1 MSLTIHVPKPETP
14 LRQLE
19 SQEYGG
25 RHVGGTAGSHLSDL
39 AALGKFISLCPLCV
53 GKWHPRKHGYELWRS
68 IFTAA
73 RCDACRAQDI
83 RCKSFIPES
92 LHYEVGDCIRPLR
105 GRWASRQPRDV
116 GRKIPS

>member
-1 MSLTIHVPKPETP
+1 MTVTIHVPKPDTP
-14 LRQLE
+14 QRRLE
-19 SQEYGG
+19 ASEYNG
-25 RHVGGTAGSHLSDL
+25 RPIGGTAGSHLSDL
-39 AALGKFISLCPLCV
+39 AALGKLTSLCPLCV
-53 GKWHPRKHGYELWRS
+53 GKWHPRAQGYELWRS
-68 IFTAA
+68 VFTAA

-92 LHYEVGDCIRPLR
+92 LHAEVGDTRPRYR